1 MTKVEEILEQTRH
14 LMPHEKHQ
22 LLETL
27 KREFEEERAARL
39 KKIDEVRGKYRGK
52 LSSVD
57 EFIASKADEI
67 ALEDRR
73 TGHLIK

>member
-1 MTKVEEILEQTRH
+1 MATVEQILEQTRH

-22 LLETL
+22 LLETI

-39 KKIDEVRGKYRGK
+39 KKIEEVQGKYSGK

-57 EFIASKADEI
+57 EFIARKADEI